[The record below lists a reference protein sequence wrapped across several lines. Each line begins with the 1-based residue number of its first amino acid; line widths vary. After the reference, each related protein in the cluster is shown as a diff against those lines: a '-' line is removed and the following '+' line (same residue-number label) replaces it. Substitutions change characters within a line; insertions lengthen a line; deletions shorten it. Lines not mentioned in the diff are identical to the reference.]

1 MISEFNILKTDSMV
15 IHSNKLFNKLK
26 ELKYSFSERQPNIIS
41 VISQEE
47 YDRSFLTYSITQKY
61 IIDPEINS
69 LIESAKNIMIQNN
82 FELDDDYALNIEIQY
97 GFSKNNE
104 IITNTFSIHQD
115 DYGAIN
121 NNVNTL
127 IIYLDCKCIDGELV
141 FYEYNNN
148 FDKNLPCC
156 LLFNCNES
164 FESFR
169 NVNPNNP
176 SDSLC
181 KAVIFDGSIFHKPND
196 YSGNRL
202 AIVFQIPRK

>member
-1 MISEFNILKTDSMV
+1 MIHEFNILKTDSLV

-26 ELKYSFSERQPNIIS
+26 ELKYSFSEKQPNIIS

-82 FELDDDYALNIEIQY
+82 FELDDDYALSIEIQY

-115 DYGAIN
+115 DYGGLN
-121 NNVNTL
+121 SNVNTL
-127 IIYLDCKCIDGELV
+127 IIYLDCQCIDGELV
-141 FYEYNNN
+141 FYEYNNV
-148 FDKNLPCC
+148 PCC
-156 LLFNCNES
+156 VLFNCNDS
-164 FESFR
+164 FEPFR
-169 NVNPNNP
+169 TVNPNNP
-176 SDSLC
+176 SNLSC
-181 KAVIFDGSIFHKPND
+181 KAVIFEGSIFHKPND